1 MKIESII
8 VTVAMVAV
16 LPVSSAW
23 AQSADELAFQQL
35 GAALKADDVERQSA
49 IKTCVEQGIGENPA
63 GLAKLM
69 GVPVEQATV
78 AWCARTTNGIA
89 QGKLNWADISA
100 LNQGTV
106 TPNAHSVLTT
116 ASDGH

>member
-1 MKIESII
+1 MKIKSVIATLAI
-8 VTVAMVAV
+8 ATV
-16 LPVSSAW
+16 LPASSAW
-23 AQSADELAFQQL
+23 AQSAELAFQQL

-49 IKTCVEQGIGENPA
+49 IKTCVEQGIGENPV

-106 TPNAHSVLTT
+106 TPNAHSVLTN